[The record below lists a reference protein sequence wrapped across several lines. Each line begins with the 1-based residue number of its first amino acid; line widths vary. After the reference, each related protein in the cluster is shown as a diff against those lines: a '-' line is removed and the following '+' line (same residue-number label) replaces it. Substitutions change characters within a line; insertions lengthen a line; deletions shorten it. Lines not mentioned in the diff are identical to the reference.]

1 MVVSVYEPRR
11 ERAEAKQLLETRA
24 TDYARAELGGY
35 LRQQMGELT
44 QLETAIKASNKSPE
58 EKRKLLDKV
67 QQTRIK
73 LASMVRD
80 ASDAT
85 KLQAQAT

>member
-1 MVVSVYEPRR
+1 VNKG

-44 QLETAIKASNKSPE
+44 QLETAIKASNKTPE
-58 EKRKLLDKV
+58 EKRRLLDQV
-67 QQTRIK
+67 QQYRIK
-73 LASMVRD
+73 LAAMTRD
-80 ASDAT
+80 ASDAA
-85 KLQAQAT
+85 KLQQLATGRA